1 MNNLQDKHDKV
12 QKLLQDYPIKV
23 GLGSLAPNNDVQKF
37 LTVTQSEIR
46 RMSAEECGEA
56 SVILNQAATY
66 IQLEINRVQADI
78 DWCEQYIHFLI
89 SDTIAN
95 CGSQYTPF
103 EYRKEIAIKQND
115 VATKLKSIVV
125 QAQLRLQVLSYMPN
139 QLRATSLSFSN
150 LQQTKR
156 HQSC

>member
-1 MNNLQDKHDKV
+1 MDNLQEKHSKV
-12 QKLLQDYPIKV
+12 QKLLNDYPNKV
-23 GLGSLAPNNDVQKF
+23 GLGGLVASNDVQKF

-56 SVILNQAATY
+56 SVVLNQSATY
-66 IQLEINRVQADI
+66 IQLEINRIQADI

-89 SDTIAN
+89 SESIAN

-125 QAQLRLQVLSYMPN
+125 QAQLRLQTLSYMPN

-156 HQSC
+156 QQS